1 MVALKVILAYS
12 RGVIKSVMDFIF
24 IDQVPT
30 IFITSYNTQGMISY
44 S

>member
-1 MVALKVILAYS
+1 MYKVILAYS

-30 IFITSYNTQGMISY
+30 IFIIAYYYNTQGMISY